1 MPGGFVVRDANGQA
15 LAYVYSR
22 ASETDAMQAKVLT
35 DDEARRIAAN
45 IAKLPVL
52 LARESREAL
61 EAIKA
66 EVGSLL
72 FSAMTAPRP
81 HCVAED
87 AVLIGPVSAPDSLL
101 TGKLTGN
108 FADSTPLGRFLR
120 LFGE

>member
-1 MPGGFVVRDANGQA
+1 MADQRRFPAPWRAEKMPGGFVVRDANGQA

-81 HCVAED
+81 HCVAGH
-87 AVLIGPVSAPDSLL
+87 IGFEL
-101 TGKLTGN
+101 
-108 FADSTPLGRFLR
+108 
-120 LFGE
+120 

>member
-1 MPGGFVVRDANGQA
+1 MTTRRLPAPWRTEKIPRGFVVRDANGQA

-81 HCVAED
+81 HCVADD
-87 AVLIGPVSAPDSLL
+87 AVRCQPVSGIEFP
-101 TGKLTGN
+101 GN
-108 FADSTPLGRFLR
+108 
-120 LFGE
+120 